1 MTRTARTRPTRAR
14 RPRFTSLPQL
24 MATAVETN
32 PTGIAVRYADATATL
47 GQLTYAELDERSNR
61 LARLLIAR
69 GVGPEDLV
77 AIGIPR
83 SIDSVVAVW
92 AVAKTGAG
100 YVPVDVNHPM
110 DRITHM
116 VTDSG
121 VVFGLSVADSVAGLP
136 QQVEWLAI
144 DSPDTAAALDRYP
157 AEPVSF
163 DERLRQLRAEHPAYV
178 IYTSGSTGLPKGVVV
193 TQAGLAGFCAEECER
208 FLVDTTAGLLHFAS
222 PSFDISVNEMLI
234 ALGAAATLVVVA
246 PTVYGGDELA
256 GLLRRERVTHII
268 LTPSALSS
276 IDPAGLDDV
285 RVVVV
290 GGEACPPELVR
301 RWAGTL
307 VDGHPRKFFNG
318 YGPTE
323 TTILVNISEPLKPG
337 EPVDIGAPVRNATE
351 YVLDEQLRP
360 LPTGVT
366 GELYVAGIQLARG
379 YHNRPALTA
388 ERFVANPFDG
398 GGTRLYRTGD
408 LVRWRADGAMDYLG
422 RNDFQVKIRGF
433 RIELG
438 EIDAVLA
445 GHESVNFAVTIGY
458 EPPSGATVLA
468 AYVHPADGAV
478 VDTGELIALAES
490 RLPAYMVPAS
500 ITVLDKIP
508 LTPIGKLDRRA
519 LPEPV
524 LRTTEYRE
532 PETWLEKQVAAVFTE
547 LLHPADPIGADDN
560 FFDLGG
566 NSLIATQVVARL
578 GAVVDARIPARII
591 FEASTVARFAE
602 RLGEIGR
609 DGNERRALTAGPRP
623 ERVPLSMA
631 QQRMWFLNRFDE
643 QSAAYSIPIAVRLSG
658 ELNVAAL
665 RAAIGDLVDRHEV
678 LRTYYPET
686 ESGPVQVVLPPGRQ
700 VVELESRI
708 VAPDAV
714 EPALIELL
722 SLPFDVTS
730 EVPLRGVLFEIDG
743 AADEYVLAVVVHHI
757 SGDGASTGPLTR
769 DLMTA
774 YAARAAGEEPGWQP
788 LPVQYA
794 DFSIWQREL
803 LGDENDPES
812 LAHKQIEYWRE
823 SLAGLPDQL
832 ELPADR
838 PRPAVQSFAG
848 GRIEVFVGA
857 ETHAALLD
865 IARGANA
872 TAFMVI
878 HSAFAVLLSR
888 LSGTDDIAVGTPLAG
903 RGEEALEDLIGMFVN
918 TVVFRTQLDQGEAFT
933 DLLARQREIDVAAL
947 AHADVPFERLVEVLN
962 PVRSQA
968 RHPLF
973 QVGLSF
979 QNLAQTS
986 LELPGLAVSGVEF
999 DSELSQFDLHLIIGD
1014 RYDESGAPM
1023 GLGGVLTYATALFD
1037 RATAQGFVDR
1047 FVRLLEAIVAAPRTA
1062 VGELDLL
1069 APAERAALVQR
1080 NTTARELDSSDTLA
1094 SLLDTTVAATPD
1106 AVALVAADGSQVSYA
1121 ELSARVNRLARY
1133 LIAQGVG
1140 PQDRVVL
1147 GLRRS
1152 VDLAVAMYAVTM
1164 AGGTYVPIDPDQA
1177 TERTNYI
1184 LEAAAPVCVLTD
1196 AATGF
1201 GRAGSGAA
1209 SDGVRVEAPI
1219 ADLDTL
1225 DLSGYTGT
1233 PITDA
1238 DRVSPLRASNTAY
1251 VIFTSG
1257 STGRP
1262 KGVPVPHSAIVN
1274 QLRYF
1279 TAEFELNASD
1289 TIVLKTAATFDVSV
1303 WEFWAAAVC
1312 GGRMVVA
1319 SPDGHRDPSYLNGL
1333 MARAG
1338 VTTLAVVPSMLE
1350 ALLTADV
1357 GMPSSLRRVLA
1368 IGEALPAPT
1377 AQRMLA
1383 DYPDIEFFNL
1393 YGPTEAA
1400 VSITTHRVTPADTV
1414 SVPIG
1419 APQWNSRVYVLDG
1432 RLQPVPDR
1440 VSGELYLAGVQLAH
1454 GYFGRADLSAERFV
1468 ADPFAA
1474 GERMYRVTWLRGI
1487 VMVVWSIGVVPISRS
1502 RFVVSGSSWVKSKPH
1517 SLPCRRSRR
1526 RRLSRS
1532 RISGPVTASS
1542 ATLSR

>member
-32 PTGIAVRYADATATL
+32 PTGIAVRYADATDTL

-69 GVGPEDLV
+69 GIGPEDLV

-100 YVPVDVNHPM
+100 YVPVDVNHPT

-121 VVFGLSVADSVAGLP
+121 VVFGLSVAESVAGLP
-136 QQVEWLAI
+136 QQVEWLAV
-144 DSPDTAAALDRYP
+144 DSPDTAAALAQYP

-163 DERLRQLRAEHPAYV
+163 DERLRPLRAEHPAYV
-178 IYTSGSTGLPKGVVV
+178 IYTSGSTGTPKGVVV

-208 FLVDTTAGLLHFAS
+208 FLVDATAGLLHFAS

-388 ERFVANPFDG
+388 ERFVANPFDD

-408 LVRWRADGAMDYLG
+408 LVRWRADGSMDYLG

-445 GHESVNFAVTIGY
+445 GHESVNFAVTVGY

-468 AYVHPADGAV
+468 AYVHPVDGAV
-478 VDTGELIALAES
+478 IDIEELLALAES

-519 LPEPV
+519 LPEPQ

-547 LLHPADPIGADDN
+547 LLHPADPVGADDN

-602 RLGEIGR
+602 RLAELSGAGY
-609 DGNERRALTAGPRP
+609 ERRALTAGPRP

-658 ELNVAAL
+658 ALNVAAL

-686 ESGPVQVVLPPGRQ
+686 DSGPVQVVLPAGRR
-700 VVELESRI
+700 VVELETRI
-708 VAPDAV
+708 VPPDAV
-714 EPALIELL
+714 ETALIELL
-722 SLPFDVTS
+722 TLPFDVTA
-730 EVPLRGVLFEIDG
+730 EVPLRVVLFEIDG
-743 AADEYVLAVVVHHI
+743 AADEYILAVVVHHI

-774 YAARAAGEEPGWQP
+774 YAARAAGVEPGWQP
-788 LPVQYA
+788 LAVQYA

-803 LGDENDPES
+803 LGDESDPDS
-812 LAHKQIEYWRE
+812 LAHKQIEYWRT

-832 ELPADR
+832 DLPMDR

-848 GRIEVFVGA
+848 GRIDIHVDA

-865 IARGANA
+865 IARRANA
-872 TAFMVI
+872 TVFMVI

-903 RGEEALEDLIGMFVN
+903 RGEEALEELIGMFVN
-918 TVVFRTQLDQGEAFT
+918 TVVFRTQLDQGESFT
-933 DLLARQREIDVAAL
+933 DLLVRQREIDVTAL
-947 AHADVPFERLVEVLN
+947 AHADIPFERLVEVLN
-962 PVRSQA
+962 PVRSTA

-999 DSELSQFDLHLIIGD
+999 DAELSQFDLNLVIGD
-1014 RYDESGAPM
+1014 RYDESGTPV

-1037 RATAQGFVDR
+1037 RATVQGFADR
-1047 FVRLLEAIVAAPRTA
+1047 FVRLLGEIVADPSVP
-1062 VGELDLL
+1062 VGDLEIL
-1069 APAERAALVQR
+1069 APVERAAILAER
-1080 NTTARELDSSDTLA
+1080 NATEHVVSERL
-1094 SLLDTTVAATPD
+1094 LLDGFERAVAAHPD
-1106 AVALVAADGSQVSYA
+1106 RVAVSFEGTSLSYGEFA
-1121 ELSARVNRLARY
+1121 GRVNRLARY

-1140 PQDRVVL
+1140 PESLVGLLASRSLDLVV
-1147 GLRRS
+1147 G
-1152 VDLAVAMYAVTM
+1152 MYAVVA
-1164 AGGTYVPIDPDQA
+1164 AGGAYVPLDPSHPA
-1177 TERTNYI
+1177 ERIGYI
-1184 LEAAAPVCVLTD
+1184 LDTAGPVCLLSTTADAGSVGVEPADVARTGSFGAGRDVALDSDSVGVLAGVPVLALDGLDTSGFDAAPV
-1196 AATGF
+1196 
-1201 GRAGSGAA
+1201 
-1209 SDGVRVEAPI
+1209 
-1219 ADLDTL
+1219 
-1225 DLSGYTGT
+1225 
-1233 PITDA
+1233 TDA
-1238 DRVSPLRASNTAY
+1238 DRLAPVQPSNTAY

-1262 KGVPVPHSAIVN
+1262 KGVAVPHSAIAN
-1274 QLRYF
+1274 QVAWML
-1279 TAEFELNASD
+1279 AEYPMDAGDVYLQ
-1289 TIVLKTAATFDVSV
+1289 KTATTFDVSL
-1303 WEFWAAAVC
+1303 W
-1312 GGRMVVA
+1312 
-1319 SPDGHRDPSYLNGL
+1319 
-1333 MARAG
+1333 
-1338 VTTLAVVPSMLE
+1338 
-1350 ALLTADV
+1350 
-1357 GMPSSLRRVLA
+1357 
-1368 IGEALPAPT
+1368 
-1377 AQRMLA
+1377 
-1383 DYPDIEFFNL
+1383 
-1393 YGPTEAA
+1393 
-1400 VSITTHRVTPADTV
+1400 
-1414 SVPIG
+1414 
-1419 APQWNSRVYVLDG
+1419 
-1432 RLQPVPDR
+1432 
-1440 VSGELYLAGVQLAH
+1440 
-1454 GYFGRADLSAERFV
+1454 GY
-1468 ADPFAA
+1468 
-1474 GERMYRVTWLRGI
+1474 
-1487 VMVVWSIGVVPISRS
+1487 
-1502 RFVVSGSSWVKSKPH
+1502 
-1517 SLPCRRSRR
+1517 
-1526 RRLSRS
+1526 
-1532 RISGPVTASS
+1532 
-1542 ATLSR
+1542 